1 MEIKTVNV
9 NDEQEYKQWEQRHEN
24 HKDLVY
30 YWSLL
35 DDYKKNSYNHTQYD
49 AYIFEYDDGKEKH
62 ESVELT
68 IYLPV
73 FEYEYTVYG
82 SDLDEAYKK
91 MNAIVTHL
99 KNKWSDILEVLN
111 QRKG

>member
-35 DDYKKNSYNHTQYD
+35 DDYKKNS
-49 AYIFEYDDGKEKH
+49 
-62 ESVELT
+62 
-68 IYLPV
+68 
-73 FEYEYTVYG
+73 
-82 SDLDEAYKK
+82 
-91 MNAIVTHL
+91 
-99 KNKWSDILEVLN
+99 
-111 QRKG
+111 